1 MLSNVIR
8 FWDYSIN
15 QYSDFGVLL
24 YRRRIQR
31 LLLLAETHSNIFGY
45 IWNPLKCEVLNCP
58 LDITFQLYNT
68 NIPTYTYFKYF
79 GILFSSH
86 VIDKPKLIAHSRNKA
101 LQAMWSLK
109 SSGVHRYQFEH
120 GLLHV
125 APHVQTLFVPSDD
138 CPGHFDDQPLL
149 YCFLTASAWST
160 CSSRQFRIE
169 QMTLLLDNITSI
181 PFPPASWLFFWKF
194 PNLPEVRSLWYKLI

>member
-1 MLSNVIR
+1 
-8 FWDYSIN
+8 
-15 QYSDFGVLL
+15 
-24 YRRRIQR
+24 
-31 LLLLAETHSNIFGY
+31 
-45 IWNPLKCEVLNCP
+45 
-58 LDITFQLYNT
+58 
-68 NIPTYTYFKYF
+68 
-79 GILFSSH
+79 
-86 VIDKPKLIAHSRNKA
+86 
-101 LQAMWSLK
+101 MWSLK

-194 PNLPEVRSLWYKLI
+194 PNLPEVRSLWFDPSASQYCELCGTEIKASVLAFCSVFRVIYPSLQALVFGLQQFE